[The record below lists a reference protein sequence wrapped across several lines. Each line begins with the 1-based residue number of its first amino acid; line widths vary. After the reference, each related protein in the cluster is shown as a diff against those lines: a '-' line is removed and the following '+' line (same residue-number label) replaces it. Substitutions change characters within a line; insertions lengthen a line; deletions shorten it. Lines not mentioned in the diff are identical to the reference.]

1 MIVSKHLIYTN
12 IRTALFQELFSKS
25 KTIVFCIENSTLRV
39 IHKSLIFD
47 AVKEGEETYLA
58 EVLGAL
64 EEKYKK
70 KESWIKLMLAW
81 FSSKLWKN

>member
-1 MIVSKHLIYTN
+1 M
-12 IRTALFQELFSKS
+12 FQELFSKS
-25 KTIVFCIENSTLRV
+25 KTIGFCMENSKLRV

-58 EVLGAL
+58 QVLSAL

-70 KESWIKLMLAW
+70 NMFSLVRHLSLCEKLSETRTNEREIKR
-81 FSSKLWKN
+81 